1 VPTDPMDDDE
11 CQSCREEIGLYK
23 FASVVP
29 DALGGTFD
37 FESVDL
43 A

>member
-1 VPTDPMDDDE
+1 MTPWMMMSVSPAE
-11 CQSCREEIGLYK
+11 IEIGLYK